1 MSSEMAFVIVRG
13 REASVTVVAE
23 EPVRVGTSPF
33 SSIYNG
39 DRGHPPDDL
48 GGCGTLGVH
57 GSALLGWDTL
67 GQLSTRNPW
76 IIMNVRDVELLNAS
90 ITVIVSLSFIVAGC
104 AVNLVLGQ

>member
-1 MSSEMAFVIVRG
+1 MKHTFVIVRG

-39 DRGHPPDDL
+39 DRGHPPNDL

-57 GSALLGWDTL
+57 GSALLGWDCKRSR
-67 GQLSTRNPW
+67 QLSAGDKREKLPRSVSCPPGTHG
-76 IIMNVRDVELLNAS
+76 LL
-90 ITVIVSLSFIVAGC
+90 
-104 AVNLVLGQ
+104 